1 MFSEMLDLVITKE
14 DVDAQIEVID
24 IVGDS
29 LHRTRNKELRKW
41 LMGLP
46 VCDLTIAFEPT
57 KEVLRDLGRWVRK
70 NLNKEAVLRVA
81 VDPGVIAGAEIAFKG
96 RYKDLTV
103 RAKIDDLFPFER
115 AS

>member
-1 MFSEMLDLVITKE
+1 MFSEMLDLVITKD
-14 DVDAQIEVID
+14 DVDAQIEAID

-29 LHRTRNKELRKW
+29 LQRTRNKELKKW
-41 LMGLP
+41 LIRLP

-70 NLNKEAVLRVA
+70 NLDKEAVLRVT
-81 VDPGVIAGAEIAFKG
+81 VDPGVMAGVEIAFKG

-103 RAKIDDLFPFER
+103 KAKIDDLFPFKG
-115 AS
+115 AL